1 MKIQSAI
8 AIATAAL
15 LGVLSSASALT
26 TTAVSFEA
34 PVPVKTIQPV
44 ELPPSHRGSEVNL
57 RMTIDATGKPR
68 NVRVANVSD
77 QAAYKRIIATVSQ
90 WEFSPARKNGVA
102 VPTKVELPL
111 EVKGL

>member
-1 MKIQSAI
+1 MKIKSL
-8 AIATAAL
+8 IATAAL
-15 LGVLSSASALT
+15 LGVMSATASALT

-34 PVPVKTIQPV
+34 PVPVKTIQPI
-44 ELPPSHRGSEVNL
+44 ELPPSHGSSMVNL
-57 RMTIDATGKPR
+57 SMTVDAAGKPS
-68 NVRVANVSD
+68 NVRVMNARD

>member
-1 MKIQSAI
+1 MKIQSV
-8 AIATAAL
+8 IATAAL

-34 PVPVKTIQPV
+34 PVPVKTIQPI
-44 ELPPSHRGSEVNL
+44 ELPSSHRGSEVSL
-57 RMTIDATGKPR
+57 SLTIDATGKPS

-90 WEFSPARKNGVA
+90 WQFAPARKNGVA
-102 VPTKVELPL
+102 VPAKVQLPL
-111 EVKGL
+111 EVTGL

>member
-1 MKIQSAI
+1 MKIQSI
-8 AIATAAL
+8 IATAAL

-34 PVPVKTIQPV
+34 PVPVKTIQPI
-44 ELPPSHRGSEVNL
+44 ELPATHRGSAVSL
-57 RMTIDATGKPR
+57 SMTIDAAGKPG
-68 NVRVANVSD
+68 NVRVANVRD

-90 WEFSPARKNGVA
+90 WEFAPARRNGVA

-111 EVKGL
+111 QVKGL

>member
-1 MKIQSAI
+1 MKIQSI
-8 AIATAAL
+8 IATAAL

-34 PVPVKTIQPV
+34 PVPVKTIQPI
-44 ELPPSHRGSEVNL
+44 ELPPMHQGSEISL
-57 RMTIDATGKPR
+57 SMTIDAAGKPS
-68 NVRVANVSD
+68 NVRVANVRN

-90 WEFSPARKNGVA
+90 WEFAPARKNGVA
-102 VPTKVELPL
+102 VPTKVRLPL

>member
-1 MKIQSAI
+1 MKIQSV
-8 AIATAAL
+8 IATAAL

-34 PVPVKTIQPV
+34 PVPVKTIQPIEV
-44 ELPPSHRGSEVNL
+44 PASHHGSTVNL
-57 RMTIDATGKPR
+57 SMTIDAAGKPS
-68 NVRVANVSD
+68 NVRVANVRD

-90 WEFSPARKNGVA
+90 WEFAPARKNGVA
-102 VPTKVELPL
+102 VPAKVELPL